1 MKKILL
7 HDENK
12 LKKINPE
19 TIAIF
24 NKYKIDMVMRN
35 LSEKTQQHYI
45 WDLQQWFIWVLDN
58 QDNKSV
64 MELTDEDITA
74 FIYFCMQQ
82 GNNAERIK
90 VRLATI
96 SAFYKYMRKKRLIK
110 ENPTEFIDR
119 PKRAQRITVQTYLTQ
134 EQVAAMREK
143 LIGAKNLELRLYA
156 MLSLSTMARVSAIA
170 SIRWN
175 QIDME
180 RKMIIGVREKEN
192 KIVDLF
198 FSDEVKCLLLILN
211 AYRGEHN
218 IKDNGYVFR
227 GKSYSNKPISSATLY
242 IWCKQIGHLIGVE
255 TLHPHDFRHSG
266 ATLLKNAG
274 MPLEDVSTLLSH
286 ESTDTTKKYYI
297 KQDTA
302 RISSMKAVYNI

>member
-45 WDLQQWFIWVLDN
+45 WDLQQLFIWVLDN

-192 KIVDLF
+192 KIVDF
-198 FSDEVKCLLLILN
+198 F
-211 AYRGEHN
+211 
-218 IKDNGYVFR
+218 F
-227 GKSYSNKPISSATLY
+227 
-242 IWCKQIGHLIGVE
+242 
-255 TLHPHDFRHSG
+255 F
-266 ATLLKNAG
+266 
-274 MPLEDVSTLLSH
+274 
-286 ESTDTTKKYYI
+286 
-297 KQDTA
+297 
-302 RISSMKAVYNI
+302 

>member
-58 QDNKSV
+58 QENKSV
-64 MELTDEDITA
+64 LELTDEDITA

-119 PKRAQRITVQTYLTQ
+119 PKRA
-134 EQVAAMREK
+134 
-143 LIGAKNLELRLYA
+143 
-156 MLSLSTMARVSAIA
+156 
-170 SIRWN
+170 
-175 QIDME
+175 
-180 RKMIIGVREKEN
+180 
-192 KIVDLF
+192 
-198 FSDEVKCLLLILN
+198 
-211 AYRGEHN
+211 
-218 IKDNGYVFR
+218 
-227 GKSYSNKPISSATLY
+227 
-242 IWCKQIGHLIGVE
+242 
-255 TLHPHDFRHSG
+255 
-266 ATLLKNAG
+266 
-274 MPLEDVSTLLSH
+274 H
-286 ESTDTTKKYYI
+286 E
-297 KQDTA
+297 
-302 RISSMKAVYNI
+302 